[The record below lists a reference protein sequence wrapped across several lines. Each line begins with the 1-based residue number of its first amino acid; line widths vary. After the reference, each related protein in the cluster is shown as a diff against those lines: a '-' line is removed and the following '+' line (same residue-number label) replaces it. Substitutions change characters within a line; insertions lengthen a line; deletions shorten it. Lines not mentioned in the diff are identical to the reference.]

1 MPVLKTAD
9 GEIYYE
15 EFGSGFPVLC
25 FAPGSLRSQIS
36 YWHGSP
42 RDLSK
47 PSPSM
52 DPTKDLATD
61 FRVIAMDQRNAGRSR
76 APVKPSD
83 DWETYARDQIAV
95 LDHLGIDRC
104 HTLGACIGASFCL
117 KLAELVPERIASCV
131 LMQPIGRVPENIAY
145 TKRETAENWGLGM
158 CRDNPTLELDDVI
171 ALGARLFDR
180 EFVHSVTRE
189 FVAGCQ
195 TPMLLMPGDDTAH
208 PAAISDEV
216 LRLAPR
222 IEYLKQWKNEGKA
235 YSVPV
240 TRDFLRRNTPT

>member
-1 MPVLKTAD
+1 MPVLSIRD

-15 EFGSGFPVLC
+15 VHGSGFPLMI
-25 FAPGSLRSQIS
+25 FAPGGLRSELAFWRHS
-36 YWHGSP
+36 AS
-42 RDLSK
+42 D
-47 PSPSM
+47 PSAPAVWM
-52 DPTKDLATD
+52 DPMTVLSQKY
-61 FRVIAMDQRNAGRSR
+61 RVVAMDQRNAGRSR
-76 APVKPSD
+76 APVKPTD
-83 DWETYARDQIAV
+83 DWTTYASDHIAL
-95 LDHLGIDRC
+95 LDHLGIERC

-117 KLAELVPERIASCV
+117 KLAELVPQRIESCV
-131 LMQPIGRVPENIAY
+131 LMQPIGRVPDNIAY

-158 CRDNPTLELDDVI
+158 CRDNPTLKLDDVV

-195 TPMLLMPGDDTAH
+195 TPMLLLPGNDTAH
-208 PAAISDEV
+208 PGAVSDEV